1 MLSVL
6 PKFMASVSLVLS
18 KAMENVI
25 SVLHKAMTN
34 VSSLLH
40 KVNANVNSQKVI
52 SALMQNSRF
61 FITQFRVR

>member
-6 PKFMASVSLVLS
+6 PKFMASVSSVLS
-18 KAMENVI
+18 KAMENV
-25 SVLHKAMTN
+25 SSGLPKAMTN

-40 KVNANVNSQKVI
+40 KVKANVNTQKVI